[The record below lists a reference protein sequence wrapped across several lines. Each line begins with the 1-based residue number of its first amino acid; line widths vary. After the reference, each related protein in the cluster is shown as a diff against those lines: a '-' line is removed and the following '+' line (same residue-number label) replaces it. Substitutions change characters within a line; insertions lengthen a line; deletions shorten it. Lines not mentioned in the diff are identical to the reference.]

1 MFQGQY
7 LWTNEANGESFYSP
21 WMPRQADNVTMTLDL
36 MQAMGAKLKVE
47 LITKSL
53 ETAGDGTTVGATISL
68 QGTPNEYT
76 ATASGVNELVRYK
89 FTVDADV
96 DETIGGVLFRMLD
109 LLWYDTVK
117 A

>member
-7 LWTNEANGESFYSP
+7 LWTDDTNGESVFSP

-47 LITKSL
+47 LIHKNL
-53 ETAGDGTTVGATISL
+53 ETSGDGTLVAATISL

-76 ATASGVNELVRYK
+76 ATASGVLELVRYK
-89 FTVDADV
+89 FTVDANV
-96 DETIGGVLFRMLD
+96 TETIGGVLFRMLD